1 MSSTSQTTSDA
12 MILQQS
18 QNAITMVL
26 AMILSEIKE
35 KFVPQI
41 KTGYEIVDSVVG
53 ALIVCYMGFFLL
65 NFQQNGAKWSGNI
78 IATAYNSIK
87 EVVWM
92 PPIEHQVRI
101 SEVDDSSSYHNIY
114 YHSFMWYLGKQ
125 QELCDKGKIRLFA
138 GIQQPTD
145 KIVPELGL
153 TCEIKHNEKK
163 ITYMIGTDNRWKY
176 VIFGIIDRDV
186 SVIFDFLRKI
196 KADYVA
202 ATAAAPSAKEWLQRR
217 YENRNNDWTSIGY
230 TYNTKGFDTV
240 VLDDDDKYD
249 LESLVKRFISGE
261 QWCKQMGVSWQEGIL
276 LSGPPG
282 MGKTSLIKAIS
293 YTMRRDVYVLDLSTV
308 KDNDQLRNLFQN
320 LPSSAF
326 VVLEDVDCMTDAVH
340 NRDDIDYKVRMD
352 NARQLK
358 EKVVVARALGS
369 AVRTLESNQH
379 GSPAMG
385 PSGTPA
391 PPPLPHPPPPPP
403 VSGTTPM
410 ITPLGLPHYEDVDA
424 IGISTGIT
432 LDCLLNLLDG
442 LSSCHGLFVVMTTNH
457 PERLDPALIRA
468 GRCNLHIRLKPCT
481 ANQVNQFFNLF
492 YKDSGELDN
501 LPNEL
506 YKTIPD
512 RILAPAEVF
521 GYFRRHMYNQKRAL
535 DKFPEFLKD
544 QLEKPT
550 PSYTVRRLTAR
561 SSPRK
566 DSSDDENGHK
576 TKRTRSAMD
585 FSLGSVDPR
594 GTTLIKPWKLPPTQ
608 QKTIAAQRAVAL
620 NMISQS
626 VEESDKN

>member
-1 MSSTSQTTSDA
+1 MSVQSPPSDA
-12 MILQQS
+12 TILQQS

-26 AMILSEIKE
+26 AMILTEIKE

-41 KTGYEIVDSVVG
+41 KTGYEIADSVIG

-65 NFQQNGAKWSGNI
+65 NFQQNGAKWSGNFI
-78 IATAYNSIK
+78 STAYTSIK
-87 EVVWM
+87 DTVWL
-92 PPIEHQVRI
+92 PPVEHQVRI
-101 SEVDDSSSYHNIY
+101 NEVDDTSSYHNVY
-114 YHSFMWYLGKQ
+114 YQAFMWYLSKQ
-125 QELCDKGKIRLFA
+125 QESCDKGKIRLFA
-138 GIQQPTD
+138 GIQQPVD
-145 KIVPELGL
+145 RIVPELGL
-153 TCEIKHNEKK
+153 VCDIKHNDKR
-163 ITYMIGTDNRWKY
+163 ITYAIGTENRWKY
-176 VIFGIIDRDV
+176 VIFGVVDRDAT
-186 SVIFDFLRKI
+186 VIFDFLRKI
-196 KADYVA
+196 RGEYAA
-202 ATAAAPSAKEWLQRR
+202 ATAAAPTAKEWLQRR
-217 YENRNNDWTSIGY
+217 YENRGNDWTSIGY

-249 LESLVKRFISGE
+249 LESLVKRFTSGE

-326 VVLEDVDCMTDAVH
+326 VILEDVDCMTDAVH
-340 NRDDIDYKVRMD
+340 NRDDVDYKVRMD

-369 AVRTLESNQH
+369 AVRTLE
-379 GSPAMG
+379 GTPAVG
-385 PSGTPA
+385 ATPA
-391 PPPLPHPPPPPP
+391 PPPPPPPPP
-403 VSGTTPM
+403 GTPIVPPVHM
-410 ITPLGLPHYEDVDA
+410 PLFEDVDA
-424 IGISTGIT
+424 MGISTGIT

-481 ANQVNQFFNLF
+481 AVQVNQFFKLF
-492 YKDSGELDN
+492 YSETGELDS
-501 LPNEL
+501 LPDEI

-521 GYFRRHMYNQKRAL
+521 GYFRRHMYNQKRAIE
-535 DKFPEFLKD
+535 KFPEFLKE
-544 QLEKPT
+544 QIESPLPPYRT
-550 PSYTVRRLTAR
+550 RRLTAR

-566 DSSDDENGHK
+566 DSSDEEGSRA
-576 TKRTRSAMD
+576 KRARGGTE
-585 FSLGSVDPR
+585 FSIGIADPR
-594 GTTLIKPWKLPPTQ
+594 GTTLMKPWKLPPTQ
-608 QKTIAAQRAVAL
+608 QRALASQRAAIL
-620 NMISQS
+620 HMTAAAAP
-626 VEESDKN
+626 EESTT